1 MTLKIDYFY
10 QPGLGIMGV
19 LALLAY
25 SYSIGSVKD
34 CSNGLSKMRVN
45 SMSFLPDPPV
55 KGQNSTLKLSLD
67 NPSEVLAGTATYS
80 FTYNFI
86 PLAPEVKDLCLEVP
100 GGCPIQVGIL
110 DTSSSYLIDPN
121 LSGTIGMKI
130 KWKDKVNTE
139 LLCVSVSMKL

>member
-1 MTLKIDYFY
+1 
-10 QPGLGIMGV
+10 
-19 LALLAY
+19 
-25 SYSIGSVKD
+25 
-34 CSNGLSKMRVN
+34 
-45 SMSFLPDPPV
+45 MSFLPDPAV
-55 KGQNSTLKLSLD
+55 KGQNSTLALSLD

-86 PLAPEVKDLCLEVP
+86 PLAPEVKDLCGEVP

-130 KWKDKVNTE
+130 QWKDKVNTE
-139 LLCVSVSMKL
+139 LLCISVSMKL

>member
-1 MTLKIDYFY
+1 M
-10 QPGLGIMGV
+10 GL

-45 SMSFLPDPPV
+45 SMSFLPDPAV
-55 KGQNSTLKLSLD
+55 KGQNSTLALSLD

-86 PLAPEVKDLCLEVP
+86 PLAPEVKDLCGEVP
-100 GGCPIQVGIL
+100 GGCPIKVGIL
-110 DTSSSYLIDPN
+110 DTTSSYLIDPS
-121 LSGTIGMKI
+121 LSGTLVLKI
-130 KWKDKVNTE
+130 QWKDKVNTE
-139 LLCVSVSMKL
+139 LLCISVSMKV